1 MPMPVS
7 PSSYI
12 DPGFF
17 ISVCPFS
24 PSSRKVILFNVATLH
39 SPTLQK
45 YNIFMKMQSIVKGK
59 TIKQVKKL
67 NLSGQ
72 NLTEIPAYV
81 FEYTNLT
88 KLVLSRNRICKI
100 PKEIAKLKKL
110 EVLDM
115 MYNELI
121 EIPAPVFKL
130 PRLRVLSVGHNKLR
144 KFPKQL
150 VGSSIEQLIA
160 DHNHIGELNPSALD
174 NLSRLII
181 SNNPLGGQI
190 VTHKLEKLLYYDFR
204 HTNLSTPDSKLLPD
218 DCKGYVPIHKVEI
231 TDEMYLTKMMCDF
244 SKNSDGMKAT
254 NGTIFISHS
263 SKDKAIVEEFVDEIL
278 QLGMGIDAKRISC
291 TSIEEMGIPN
301 GTKMREWIQEKIVD
315 CKVAFLMISPNY
327 KKSEICLNEMG
338 AVWALDKDV
347 KILLLPGIEYGNF
360 GWLEEIRQAG
370 HIESEGVLD
379 QLYDDFKEEFGS
391 DKKISEWGRHKKKFL
406 DYCRKLPKKEHD
418 AEEKVTTGR
427 EKTDKIYLEYCAQ
440 IFDYLRYW
448 KFSVWTGMLVGAR
461 PRIVTKLL
469 EDFELLVSYLD
480 SRAKY
485 EGYNQFD
492 ELFYALSLNI
502 NDLVDVFSLY
512 AEGKEDVSTIRAF
525 YREEP
530 RNPRYHEDLEDYN
543 AYVAFIY
550 NLTYELTRIC
560 NSILAEARHLMIDF
574 MSDYGV
580 FTIDGIAHK
589 GDIVVKF
596 EYEDGEIYKGLD
608 EFVETAMTREF
619 HNTFDKSRIRKV
631 LGDLIL

>member
-1 MPMPVS
+1 MPVS

-12 DPGFF
+12 DPRFF

-24 PSSRKVILFNVATLH
+24 PSSRKIILFNVATLH

-45 YNIFMKMQSIVKGK
+45 YNNFMKTQSIVKGK

-88 KLVLSRNRICKI
+88 KLVLSRNHICKI

-115 MYNELI
+115 MYNELN

-130 PRLRVLSVGHNKLR
+130 PKLRVLSVGHNKLR

-150 VGSSIEQLIA
+150 VGSAIEQLIA
-160 DHNHIGELNPSALD
+160 DHNQIGELNPAVLD

-181 SNNPLGGQI
+181 SNNPLGGQV

-204 HTNLSTPDSKLLPD
+204 QTNLSTPDSKLLPD
-218 DCKGYVPIHKVEI
+218 DCKGYVPIHKAEI
-231 TDEMYLTKMMCDF
+231 TDEMYLTKMMYDF
-244 SKNSDGMKAT
+244 SKNSDSVKGT

-263 SKDKAIVEEFVDEIL
+263 SKDKAIIEEFVDEIL
-278 QLGMGIDAKRISC
+278 QLGMGIDTERISC

-301 GTKMREWIQEKIVD
+301 GTKMREWIQDKIVD

-347 KILLLPGIEYGNF
+347 KILLLPGIDYGNF

-379 QLYDDFKEEFGS
+379 QLYDDLKTELGFDNKVT
-391 DKKISEWGRHKKKFL
+391 EWGRHKKKFL
-406 DYCRKLPKKEHD
+406 EYCKNLPQKESD
-418 AEEKVTTGR
+418 VKEEVATGH
-427 EKTDKIYLEYCAQ
+427 EKTDQIYLGCCTQ

-448 KFSVWTGMLVGAR
+448 KFSVWAEMLSGGR
-461 PRIVTKLL
+461 PRIPTKLL
-469 EDFELLVSYLD
+469 EDIELLIPYLD

-485 EGYNQFD
+485 EGYSRFD
-492 ELFYALSLNI
+492 DLFAALSLNI
-502 NDLVDVFSLY
+502 NDLTDVFNIY
-512 AEGKEDVSTIRAF
+512 AEGRDDVCTIRAF
-525 YREEP
+525 YRDNP
-530 RNPRYHEDLEDYN
+530 HNPRYHDDLDDYN

-560 NSILAEARHLMIDF
+560 NAILSEARHLMVGF
-574 MSDYGV
+574 MSDFGI
-580 FTIDGIAHK
+580 FSIDGINHK
-589 GDIVVKF
+589 GNVIVKF
-596 EYEDGEIYKGLD
+596 EYEDGEIYKGLED
-608 EFVETAMTREF
+608 FIETAMSRKF
-619 HNTFDKSRIRKV
+619 HTAYDKKRVRKV
-631 LGDLIL
+631 LSDIL